1 MKEQAKALQ
10 QNPLIRT
17 VLRDMRDTTVMQWRA
32 SQQPAEREAAWM
44 FGRTIDSFESTLDTY
59 INEIMKSG
67 DAT

>member
-1 MKEQAKALQ
+1 
-10 QNPLIRT
+10 
-17 VLRDMRDTTVMQWRA
+17 MRDTTVMQWRA